1 MSDLERLIVVVDDDP
16 SVRRGLDRLLR
27 AAGYRV
33 EAFGSA
39 QELLDGAVLGAAGC
53 LILDVRLP
61 GLNGLDLQETLAA
74 GGNTVPI
81 IFITGHGDA
90 AMNLR
95 ALKAGAI
102 GFLQKP
108 FAESALLEAVR
119 DAFTRPR
126 GAE

>member
-1 MSDLERLIVVVDDDP
+1 VSDRERVVLVVDDDP

-33 EAFGSA
+33 EAFASG
-39 QELLDGAVLGAAGC
+39 QELLDGADLEAAGC

-61 GLNGLDLQETLAA
+61 GLNGLDLQETLVE

-95 ALKAGAI
+95 ALKAGAVD
-102 GFLQKP
+102 FLQKP
-108 FAESALLEAVR
+108 FDERALLEAVR
-119 DAFTRPR
+119 GALTRPR
-126 GAE
+126 DAE

>member
-1 MSDLERLIVVVDDDP
+1 MSDLERVVLVVDDDP

-27 AAGYRV
+27 SAGYTV
-33 EAFGSA
+33 EAFASA
-39 QELLDGAVLGAAGC
+39 TELLDSGELGAAGC

-81 IFITGHGDA
+81 VFITGHGDA
-90 AMNLR
+90 AMSLR
-95 ALKAGAI
+95 AVKAGAI

-108 FAESALLEAVR
+108 FDESALLEAVR

-126 GAE
+126 

>member
-1 MSDLERLIVVVDDDP
+1 VSDRERVVLVVDDDP

-33 EAFGSA
+33 EAFASG
-39 QELLDGAVLGAAGC
+39 QELLDGADLEAAGC

-61 GLNGLDLQETLAA
+61 GLNGLDLQETLAK
-74 GGNTVPI
+74 GGSTVPI

-95 ALKAGAI
+95 ALKAGAVD
-102 GFLQKP
+102 FLQKP
-108 FAESALLEAVR
+108 FDERALLEAVR
-119 DAFTRPR
+119 GALTRPR
-126 GAE
+126 DAE

>member
-1 MSDLERLIVVVDDDP
+1 MSDRERVVLVVDDDP

-33 EAFGSA
+33 EAFASG
-39 QELLDGAVLGAAGC
+39 QELLDGADLEAAGC

-61 GLNGLDLQETLAA
+61 GLNGLDLQETLAK
-74 GGNTVPI
+74 GGSTVPI

-95 ALKAGAI
+95 ALKAGAVD
-102 GFLQKP
+102 FLQKP
-108 FAESALLEAVR
+108 FDERALLEAVR
-119 DAFTRPR
+119 GALTRPR
-126 GAE
+126 DAE